1 MIIPI
6 ILILIFLIL
15 IIVALINYRTDEPGT
30 LLFTAFLMLLPL
42 VISIMIHTSELALL
56 RKGNALVVIREQAI
70 NDIDTQLL
78 QIKVSNSSLMNADSP
93 IRSLVETRTKFISE
107 LTEQK
112 IKIQEAK
119 ISIED
124 RSIGIMK
131 MVVWIYGKE

>member
-6 ILILIFLIL
+6 ILILLFLIL
-15 IIVALINYRTDEPGT
+15 IIAAFMNNSNDSGNFLIA
-30 LLFTAFLMLLPL
+30 AFLMLVPL
-42 VISIMIHTSELALL
+42 VISIMTHTSQLALL
-56 RKGNALVVIREQAI
+56 RKGNDLIVIREQAI
-70 NDIDTQLL
+70 KDIDTQLL
-78 QIKVSNSSLMNADSP
+78 QIKVSNSSLLMNADSP

-119 ISIED
+119 ISIES
-124 RSIGIMK
+124 RSIGLMK